1 MSSSAPHGTA
11 TEGIAARAG
20 VRLLLGLLGALAV
33 AVVAVPLA
41 VLVRSEYAPL
51 VALDRDVSSAAERA
65 VDGSVL
71 LLRAAQ
77 VVTYLG
83 DPLLLTLASALLALV
98 LWRRGHARLALYVL
112 AARIGSLVLSQG
124 LKHLVDRARPVFEGP
139 VATALGP
146 SFPSG
151 HALGSAVFWTTTAV
165 LVLPHVRRPRRA
177 LLAAVLVAV
186 LVAASR
192 VLLGVHYLSD
202 VTGGFLLGLG
212 WAGVCT
218 AVFAA
223 ERAER
228 GRPVDV
234 DREGIGT

>member
-11 TEGIAARAG
+11 TKDIAARAG

-83 DPLLLTLASALLALV
+83 DPLLITLASALLALV

-202 VTGGFLLGLG
+202 VSGGFLLGLG